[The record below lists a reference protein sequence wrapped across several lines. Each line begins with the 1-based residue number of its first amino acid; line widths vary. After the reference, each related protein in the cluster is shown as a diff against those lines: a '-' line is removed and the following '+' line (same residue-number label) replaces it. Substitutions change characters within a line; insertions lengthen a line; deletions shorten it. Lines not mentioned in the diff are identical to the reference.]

1 MSYENILRVYG
12 LREMPLIT
20 DEHKDAFPYSFSIYI
35 SALIFAHE

>member
-20 DEHKDAFPYSFSIYI
+20 DEHKDAFPYSFSIYK